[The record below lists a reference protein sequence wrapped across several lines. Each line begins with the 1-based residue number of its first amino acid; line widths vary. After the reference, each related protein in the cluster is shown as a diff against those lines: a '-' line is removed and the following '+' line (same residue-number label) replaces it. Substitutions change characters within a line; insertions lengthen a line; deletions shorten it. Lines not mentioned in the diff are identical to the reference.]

1 VISSS
6 RASAHLDLTWVVR
19 TRPLLILDLDLNLDH
34 DLELILGLHSGWLQT
49 DMGNRA
55 AEAAHLS
62 EAPHTLKEGVE
73 AMIDLLDKANRE
85 EHGGKFLAYG
95 IPGGAL
101 PW

>member
-1 VISSS
+1 
-6 RASAHLDLTWVVR
+6 
-19 TRPLLILDLDLNLDH
+19 LILDLGLDLDH
-34 DLELILGLHSGWLQT
+34 YFDLILGLNSGWLQT

-73 AMIDLLDKANRE
+73 AMVELLDKANRE

>member
-1 VISSS
+1 
-6 RASAHLDLTWVVR
+6 VVR
-19 TRPLLILDLDLNLDH
+19 NRPLLILDLDLDPNLDH

-62 EAPHTLKEGVE
+62 KAPHTLKEGVE